1 MIALIGIFA
10 GVLLVVLFL
19 LFRSAG
25 RFGQQPTSEE
35 RMRHNGGNVRPQGPR
50 ADGLN

>member
-1 MIALIGIFA
+1 MVAILGMIGLAI
-10 GVLLVVLFL
+10 LVGLFL

-25 RFGQQPTSEE
+25 RFGQQPSAQE
-35 RMRHNGGNVRPQGPR
+35 RMRHNDARPQGSR

>member
-1 MIALIGIFA
+1 MVAIF
-10 GVLLVVLFL
+10 GVLSVAVLVGLFL

-25 RFGQQPTSEE
+25 RLGQQPSSQE
-35 RMRHNGGNVRPQGPR
+35 RVRHNGGNVRPQGPR

>member
-1 MIALIGIFA
+1 MIFLIAIIAVVILA
-10 GVLLVVLFL
+10 GLFL

-25 RFGQQPTSEE
+25 RFGQQPSAQE
-35 RMRHNGGNVRPQGPR
+35 RMRHNGGNARSQGPR